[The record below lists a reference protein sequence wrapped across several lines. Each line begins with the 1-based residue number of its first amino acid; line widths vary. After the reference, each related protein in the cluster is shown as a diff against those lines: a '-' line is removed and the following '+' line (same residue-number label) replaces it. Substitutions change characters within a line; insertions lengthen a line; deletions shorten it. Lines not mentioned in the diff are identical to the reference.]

1 MIRRPPR
8 STRTDTLLPYTTLF
22 RSGDVALPGPVPKA
36 GPRTH
41 ANPDEHWALVRR
53 MLHDEH
59 SASVED
65 RVAACLVLLYA
76 QPLAKIVALTVHD
89 INTAEDGTYLRLG
102 TEPLLLI
109 PPLDALV
116 TALPIAKPFGAA
128 RTLADPPWLFPGQ
141 NAGQHQPPTSLLG
154 RLNRLGIPTRA
165 SSHDR
170 KSTR

>member
-53 MLHDEH
+53 MLHDEQ
-59 SASVED
+59 SAIIED

-89 INTAEDGTYLRLG
+89 INTAADGTYL
-102 TEPLLLI
+102 PLATDPWHPI
-109 PPLDALV
+109 PPLNAPV
-116 TALPIAKPFGAA
+116 TALPIPNPFGSA
-128 RTLADPPWLFPGQ
+128 RTLADPRWALPG
-141 NAGQHQPPTSLLG
+141 N
-154 RLNRLGIPTRA
+154 
-165 SSHDR
+165 
-170 KSTR
+170 K

>member
-76 QPLAKIVALTVHD
+76 QPLAKLVALTVHD
-89 INTAEDGTYLRLG
+89 INTPQAGTYLPLG
-102 TEPLLLI
+102 TDPFLPTPPRHPPHTPL
-109 PPLDALV
+109 P
-116 TALPIAKPFGAA
+116 
-128 RTLADPPWLFPGQ
+128 
-141 NAGQHQPPTSLLG
+141 PPTPS
-154 RLNRLGIPTRA
+154 P
-165 SSHDR
+165 
-170 KSTR
+170 